1 MNRPL
6 RSARLWGGLMKIE
19 IPVTIPEDKLREC
32 AVDEG
37 KKMEL
42 AKEIANKSLEI
53 LSLSYI

>member
-1 MNRPL
+1 
-6 RSARLWGGLMKIE
+6 MKIE

-42 AKEIANKSLEI
+42 AKEIANKSLRDIEFELYMAAI
-53 LSLSYI
+53 IGEKQE